1 MPLKTLVWCISLQ
14 LKKGTYNK
22 WLIPSNNNDN
32 DRRRERADSFVFLPK
47 KPSMRKLCLAVPHV
61 QIIVQKNPETNPL
74 LQLEGGVFTYENE
87 SIIAISRPFSKLERS
102 PKRK

>member
-1 MPLKTLVWCISLQ
+1 
-14 LKKGTYNK
+14 
-22 WLIPSNNNDN
+22 
-32 DRRRERADSFVFLPK
+32 
-47 KPSMRKLCLAVPHV
+47 MRKLCLAVPHV